1 MEASTALSIVLRE
14 LEGPAL
20 REVKQRLADAR
31 EIIKRQEEDK
41 ELREAYVEQLA
52 EDLVKTRESWMWER
66 DLARGAYDDQHKD
79 FTLKL
84 RTSNQEIRSL
94 KQELKQTNAQ
104 LARRVATLDKLRKHP
119 STPDADAAQA
129 QDS

>member
-1 MEASTALSIVLRE
+1 M
-14 LEGPAL
+14 
-20 REVKQRLADAR
+20 
-31 EIIKRQEEDK
+31 
-41 ELREAYVEQLA
+41 YVEQL
-52 EDLVKTRESWMWER
+52 EDDLDKTREFWMWER

-94 KQELKQTNAQ
+94 KQELKLTNAQ
-104 LARRVATLDKLRKHP
+104 LARRVATLDKLRKRP
-119 STPDADAAQA
+119 PTPDANAAQA